1 MEQAISVDKPIYEK
15 QTLCINAFG
24 HSVAAPC
31 HKFGP
36 AVRSYYLIHYILEG
50 RGEFV
55 VNNTTYRLSAG
66 QGFLIEPDYQTVYTA
81 DSKEPWTYIWVGFC
95 GESAGQMVSALGL
108 SQEQPIF
115 SSAESEKLKGYVM
128 DMISHN
134 RSGAADSFYT
144 FGALCLFLSVIADSN
159 RDILPRTEGNAYVD
173 QAVSYIRNHISE
185 PLQVEEIAAY
195 VGLNRSY
202 FCTLFKQ
209 YTGRT
214 PLNYMQDFRL
224 TKARHML
231 ESSCLSV
238 STIAY
243 SCGYQRPESLIRIF
257 RQKFGVSPAVYR
269 KQIISRLNPVQ
280 S

>member
-1 MEQAISVDKPIYEK
+1 
-15 QTLCINAFG
+15 
-24 HSVAAPC
+24 
-31 HKFGP
+31 
-36 AVRSYYLIHYILEG
+36 
-50 RGEFV
+50 
-55 VNNTTYRLSAG
+55 
-66 QGFLIEPDYQTVYTA
+66 
-81 DSKEPWTYIWVGFC
+81 
-95 GESAGQMVSALGL
+95 
-108 SQEQPIF
+108 
-115 SSAESEKLKGYVM
+115 M
-128 DMISHN
+128 DMIRHN

-144 FGALCLFLSVIADSN
+144 FGALCLFLSVVADSN
-159 RDILPRTEGNAYVD
+159 RDILPRTEGNTYID
-173 QAVSYIRNHISE
+173 QAVTYIRNHISE

-214 PLNYMQDFRL
+214 PLKYMQDFRL

-243 SCGYQRPESLIRIF
+243 SCGYQRPESLIHIF

-269 KQIISRLNPVQ
+269 KQVLLRPNPAQ
-280 S
+280 F